1 MIFWAITLVPDT
13 LEGQARALST
23 WEILQF
29 PTEVSTKISA
39 HWIGVQGRSKLV
51 KKTKTP
57 PICEPVPGEPLTQ
70 IKTFFYRA
78 KKTCCIRRGFEQLS
92 SYSGWRVITK
102 KPSTN
107 LLARAVVKGF
117 YIKVPTCFCSC
128 V

>member
-1 MIFWAITLVPDT
+1 VQTRRLQESFEGSYSSLAYSSGELSGVIASYYSRQWKTHAFYDFGGKMIFWAITLVPDA

-70 IKTFFYRA
+70 IKTFF
-78 KKTCCIRRGFEQLS
+78 L
-92 SYSGWRVITK
+92 
-102 KPSTN
+102 
-107 LLARAVVKGF
+107 
-117 YIKVPTCFCSC
+117 
-128 V
+128 

>member
-29 PTEVSTKISA
+29 PTEVSAKISA

-57 PICEPVPGEPLTQ
+57 QFASQSQANPSP
-70 IKTFFYRA
+70 KSKHFFYRT